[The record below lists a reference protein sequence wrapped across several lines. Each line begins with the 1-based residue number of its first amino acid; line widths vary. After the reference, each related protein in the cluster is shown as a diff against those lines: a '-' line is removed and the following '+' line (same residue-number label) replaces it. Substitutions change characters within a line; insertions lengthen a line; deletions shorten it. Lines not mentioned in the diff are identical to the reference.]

1 MNYNDVKTIYDKAK
15 LIKDIRDMQS
25 DCNEICYLLSQKQPD
40 VQKMIDKIN
49 SVNKDH
55 PENYKIHNL
64 LFPPQGSPNP
74 NAPITVQS
82 LIIDLNWKLKYLTA
96 KINAKTFDEFMK
108 DVDDLFKQVNG
119 TNYNGG
125 MQ

>member
-1 MNYNDVKTIYDKAK
+1 MNYENAQKIYDKAK
-15 LIKDIRDMQS
+15 LVKDITDMKS

-49 SVNKDH
+49 SVNEDH
-55 PENYKIHNL
+55 PENYIIHNL
-64 LFPPQGSPNP
+64 LFPPQGKPNP
-74 NAPITVQS
+74 NAPIHVQS

-96 KINAKTFDEFMK
+96 KINEKTFDEFMK
-108 DVDDLFKQVNG
+108 DVYELVKQVNG

-125 MQ
+125 IQ